1 MRRLSIMLVLGFE
14 SGLPLLLSGFTLRQF
29 LTKAGVSPGVVG
41 LTAYLGFAYTLKFL
55 WAPVL
60 DHIPPPGFLRRFGR
74 RRGWML
80 LAQPL
85 LALSIAGL
93 ALTDAAATPLLAILM
108 AAPVAFFSA
117 TQDIAID
124 AWRIESFPLDRQ
136 GIANAVYVWGYRIGM
151 LAARSGVLFLAA
163 FWGWRAAWLGAGGL
177 CAVGMLGTLV
187 APEPTVKLP
196 YGEPGRAVARVG
208 RAMSDS
214 LRDFLS
220 RAGAVPILLYVV
232 LFNLGEGMA
241 GVMLNS
247 LYDALG
253 FSNSAVALAGPY
265 SLVGSIAGITAG
277 GLLVVRLGVAR
288 GLIATGF
295 FQMAAMAMYV
305 WLAVSPGHTQ
315 LLYATTAMES
325 FAQGCATAAF
335 LAYLSGLCSS
345 AHTATQFAVLTSVAP
360 LASYLVGGISGFL
373 AQAVGWPVFYA
384 LAMLAALPGMLL
396 MLFIL
401 GRYPLDWARERAS
414 AVGLSNQS
422 GPRPA
427 RQSV

>member
-1 MRRLSIMLVLGFE
+1 MRRLSVMLVLGFD

-41 LTAYLGFAYTLKFL
+41 LTAYLGFCYTLKFL

-60 DHIPPPGFLRRFGR
+60 DHIPPPGPLRRFGR

-85 LALSIAGL
+85 LALAIAAL
-93 ALTDAAATPLLAILM
+93 ALTDAATAPLLAILV

-124 AWRIESFPLDRQ
+124 AWRIETFPLDQQ
-136 GIANAVYVWGYRIGM
+136 GIANAVYVWGYRVGM

-163 FWGWRAAWLGAGGL
+163 FWGWRAAWLGAGAL
-177 CAVGMLGTLV
+177 CAAGMLGTLV

-196 YGEPGRAVARVG
+196 YGEPGRALARVG
-208 RAMSDS
+208 RAMADS

-247 LYDALG
+247 LYEALG
-253 FSNSAVALAGPY
+253 FSNRAVAFAGPY

-295 FQMAAMAMYV
+295 FQMAAMAMYI
-305 WLAVSPGHTQ
+305 WLAVSPGNTN

-360 LASYLVGGISGFL
+360 LASYLVGGMSGFL
-373 AQAVGWPVFYA
+373 AQAVGWPAFYL
-384 LAMLAALPGMLL
+384 LAMLAALPGMVL

-401 GRYPLDWARERAS
+401 GRYPLDWGAQARVSPAVS
-414 AVGLSNQS
+414 A
-422 GPRPA
+422 
-427 RQSV
+427 

>member
-1 MRRLSIMLVLGFE
+1 MRRLSVMLVLGFE

-29 LTKAGVSPGVVG
+29 LTKAGVSPGIVG

-60 DHIPPPGFLRRFGR
+60 DHIPPPGPLRRFGR

-85 LALSIAGL
+85 LVVSIAAL
-93 ALTDAAATPLLAILM
+93 ALTDAAAAPLLAILV

-136 GIANAVYVWGYRIGM
+136 GIANAVYVWGYRVGM

-163 FWGWRAAWLGAGGL
+163 FFGWRAAWLGAGAL
-177 CAVGMLGTLV
+177 CAVAMLGTLV
-187 APEPTVKLP
+187 APEPSVKLP

-208 RAMSDS
+208 RAMADS
-214 LRDFLS
+214 LGDFLS
-220 RAGAVPILLYVV
+220 RAGRGADPALCGAVQPRRGHGRGHAELAVRR
-232 LFNLGEGMA
+232 A
-241 GVMLNS
+241 GVLQR
-247 LYDALG
+247 
-253 FSNSAVALAGPY
+253 AVAYAGPY

-277 GLLVVRLGVAR
+277 GLLVVRFGVAR

-305 WLAVSPGHTQ
+305 WLAVSPGDTG

-360 LASYLVGGISGFL
+360 LASYLVGGVSGFL
-373 AQAVGWPVFYA
+373 AQAVGWPAFYL

-401 GRYPLDWARERAS
+401 GRYPLDWGAMRNDAAAEFCKETS
-414 AVGLSNQS
+414 
-422 GPRPA
+422 
-427 RQSV
+427 